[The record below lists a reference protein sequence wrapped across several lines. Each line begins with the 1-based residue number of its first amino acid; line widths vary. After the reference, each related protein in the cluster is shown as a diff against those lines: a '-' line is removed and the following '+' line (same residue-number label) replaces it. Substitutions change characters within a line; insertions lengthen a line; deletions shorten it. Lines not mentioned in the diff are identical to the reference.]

1 MHQIPNFF
9 TIFVLILFSILFC
22 HDAKAVISW
31 EKAELS
37 DRIKK
42 SIQEDGPYCKSEV
55 TDVSPPAKTPGQAL
69 DFKIFGL
76 HKKSCSRALVKL
88 SQYERYAE
96 FVDFIKKSA
105 YDSKSKRIRLNL
117 SHTLMPFDMLL
128 DFKIE
133 RITETG
139 VYHFSFDSG
148 FLKGLKGE
156 INISQDKT
164 RCFFATTAS
173 WQGPY
178 SGIPNSVFSFFSQA
192 LGEIAMERLFRISET
207 L

>member
-1 MHQIPNFF
+1 MHQTLNFF
-9 TIFVLILFSILFC
+9 TLIVLVLFSRN
-22 HDAKAVISW
+22 AKATLTW
-31 EKAELS
+31 DKADLS
-37 DRIKK
+37 ARIKK
-42 SIQEDGPYCKSEV
+42 AILEDGPYCKSEV
-55 TDVSPPAKTPGQAL
+55 KDINPPAKVPGQQL
-69 DFKIFGL
+69 DFQIYGL
-76 HKKSCSRALVKL
+76 HKKRCSRALVKL

-96 FVDFIKKSA
+96 FVDFIKKST
-105 YDSKSKRIRLNL
+105 YDNKKERIRLNL
-117 SHTLMPFDMLL
+117 SHTLMPFNMVL

-133 RITETG
+133 RITSPGT
-139 VYHFSFDSG
+139 YKFSFDSG
-148 FLKGLKGE
+148 FLKGLKGQ
-156 INISQDKT
+156 INISKYKQ